1 MNTAILSN
9 DLLGIFM
16 LSFYPTPSQ
25 QDTNIYRIFHSI
37 RWTFYAGGIMVVI
50 MKLLFGGRVIKAWC
64 SLNLFSVACTE
75 NVFVENKFV
84 LLMVKR

>member
-9 DLLGIFM
+9 DLLGILM

-37 RWTFYAGGIMVVI
+37 RWTFLHWRNNGGYCETPLWR
-50 MKLLFGGRVIKAWC
+50 KSKK
-64 SLNLFSVACTE
+64 SLVFLIFVFSSMHWKCVCW
-75 NVFVENKFV
+75 K
-84 LLMVKR
+84 